1 MGAVRR
7 KDLCC
12 TLTSKLSWQVSIYF
26 SAEIMKLL
34 LLPNF
39 SIRSLDLCLS
49 TVETCGWKKK
59 WRRMFLTI
67 CPKYVSSEPKA
78 SNLQILISWFN
89 ETTNKRK
96 TLRTQMLPLYI
107 GAGGAA
113 ATLRILVAGMLL
125 VPALLL
131 PTAAVIGCSRWPS
144 SFSFS
149 AVSSRCCL
157 CLRMRSLSF
166 SSLSSGW
173 CRLRFS
179 NRWEAEPGL
188 VEGVLS
194 PRRMVPGAD
203 ATNGLDSWL
212 SMPGCAL
219 GVLSSLGPSAAG
231 TRTLVRCDCCPSALR
246 VSRAGWSL
254 R

>member
-1 MGAVRR
+1 M
-7 KDLCC
+7 
-12 TLTSKLSWQVSIYF
+12 LTSKLSWQVSIYF
-26 SAEIMKLL
+26 SAEIMKIL

-49 TVETCGWKKK
+49 AVETCEWKKRK
-59 WRRMFLTI
+59 TLSL
-67 CPKYVSSEPKA
+67 VSSEPKA
-78 SNLQILISWFN
+78 TNLQIFSSWFN
-89 ETTNKRK
+89 KRTNKRN
-96 TLRTQMLPLYI
+96 TWGTQMLPLYI

-113 ATLRILVAGMLL
+113 ATFRILVAGILL

-179 NRWEAEPGL
+179 NRCEAEPGL

-194 PRRMVPGAD
+194 PRRMVPGA
-203 ATNGLDSWL
+203 AVTNGLDSWL
-212 SMPGCAL
+212 SMPDCAL
-219 GVLSSLGPSAAG
+219 GVLSSSGPSAAG